1 MVGSSEKPTKT
12 ARYREMAHRA
22 NTFIEVTLLWRQAD
36 NSVLLRLVEV
46 ANRVEFELHVRP
58 EDALDAFNHPYAYL
72 PGRLLEP
79 ASLLAA

>member
-1 MVGSSEKPTKT
+1 VVGSSAKPTKT
-12 ARYREMAHRA
+12 AGYREMAHRA

-46 ANRVEFELHVRP
+46 AERVEFELHVRP
-58 EDALDAFNHPYAYL
+58 ENALDAFNHPYAYL

-79 ASLLAA
+79 ASFLAA

>member
-1 MVGSSEKPTKT
+1 MGSTAKPTKR
-12 ARYREMAHRA
+12 AGYRQMAHRA

-58 EDALDAFNHPYAYL
+58 ENALDAFNHPYAYL
-72 PGRLLEP
+72 PERLLEP
-79 ASLLAA
+79 ALLLAA